1 MIAFECVNEKRRVM
15 TANFS
20 PRQVF
25 TLSACRNRFSTFFDH
40 AFLCLTE
47 LLLFQCKVPFPNQE
61 FHFVSRPLRSRH
73 YIIFNFR
80 FFFRQKA
87 MLQCLKFYFYNNN
100 WGFPHVEV
108 FERPHFY
115 FCYIPR
121 VPRPLGVRIP
131 CTEVCIVLLPLA
143 ISIFFSWPGRDFFVT
158 LSRSRC
164 YLKWSGQFNFN
175 LHK

>member
-1 MIAFECVNEKRRVM
+1 MKKGESWQQIFPHAKFLHLAPVEID
-15 TANFS
+15 F
-20 PRQVF
+20 PP
-25 TLSACRNRFSTFFDH
+25 FFDH

-143 ISIFFSWPGRDFFVT
+143 ISIFSSWPGRDFFVT